1 MRRTSCVNEHVLKN
15 FVIILLKNILNPF
28 TSYNSMAFGT
38 AIGAN
43 YQNAQYS
50 GQFNQNL
57 GQNSASPNPNYI
69 NPTGPLGGLLEKS
82 SDVCPE
88 ISVAK
93 NCIQP
98 ELIRTF
104 DIMQKVNLQQKCEAK
119 NCCWD
124 NERFTTNLLKST
136 MTTNI
141 GQAAIRYNCPWFLP
155 RK

>member
-1 MRRTSCVNEHVLKN
+1 
-15 FVIILLKNILNPF
+15 
-28 TSYNSMAFGT
+28 MAFGT

-43 YQNAQYS
+43 YQNAQSS

-98 ELIRTF
+98 ELIRTY

-136 MTTNI
+136 MKTNI

-155 RK
+155 RKWFQSFQILIFSHFIKGYKNKYQKIIF